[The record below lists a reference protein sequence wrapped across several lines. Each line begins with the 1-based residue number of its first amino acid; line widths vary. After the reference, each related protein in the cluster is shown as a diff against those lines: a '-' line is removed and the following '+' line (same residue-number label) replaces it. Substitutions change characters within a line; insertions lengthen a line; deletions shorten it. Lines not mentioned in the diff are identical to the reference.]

1 MPRGRFDARHG
12 SIRDLPFLRQ
22 RSSPARAETRGFRPG
37 AGLGR
42 AANARRA
49 IERGPRPFDEEPPK
63 RGLIFNGAFVLP
75 SEDTASHR
83 AQHRQGR
90 ALRVGLRPS
99 LDRACARRP
108 GQSSGRDE
116 GMLTSVDAV
125 RQPNQPLNPLST
137 SSQGAPKQLMAK
149 SVGIPD
155 RAKLRSVI
163 AHQARRDDRR
173 AWPRIPS
180 RQRQHEQAASKA
192 RTHDR
197 SYAFAK
203 NVARFFLR
211 SGGRPHMTAPTRSPK
226 TLLDSSCDP
235 GAVHT

>member
-63 RGLIFNGAFVLP
+63 RGLIFNGAFVMP

-99 LDRACARRP
+99 LDRACARR
-108 GQSSGRDE
+108 SSNAARSARGNGLQTE
-116 GMLTSVDAV
+116 QGNWTEMGMKAPLTE
-125 RQPNQPLNPLST
+125 
-137 SSQGAPKQLMAK
+137 SSKAPPE
-149 SVGIPD
+149 SCTD
-155 RAKLRSVI
+155 
-163 AHQARRDDRR
+163 
-173 AWPRIPS
+173 
-180 RQRQHEQAASKA
+180 ASKECMEVP
-192 RTHDR
+192 
-197 SYAFAK
+197 AFT
-203 NVARFFLR
+203 RF
-211 SGGRPHMTAPTRSPK
+211 
-226 TLLDSSCDP
+226 TLLPGLPVRASFLSVLNAHDLRASGTHCDDALSDHR
-235 GAVHT
+235 AV